1 MHVDV
6 TAHRRLTAAER
17 DDVEQE
23 GARLAAFLADGDP
36 VGGVRLTAG

>member
-17 DDVEQE
+17 DDVERE

-36 VGGVRLTAG
+36 VGGVRLMAG